1 MQHLAP
7 EILDA
12 YAEGLLTPAE
22 RAVADAHL
30 AVCDRCRLALVS
42 LAQMGDL
49 LREQTPVAPPPGLA
63 ATIIG
68 QLEPTLPVL
77 EPAPT
82 PVTPN
87 WPRLL
92 WNGLEAAA
100 AWLLLIILGGET
112 VLAAY
117 RSGLGD
123 LAWLFQSQPDLLSA
137 YPAEAF
143 YAVLEA
149 VPVIELSLTL
159 AVLVLAIWLMQR
171 FVATL
176 PLGSRA

>member
-7 EILDA
+7 AILDA
-12 YAEGLLTPAE
+12 YAEGILTPAE
-22 RAVADAHL
+22 RAVADTHL
-30 AVCDRCRLALVS
+30 AGCDQCRLALVS

-49 LREQTPVAPPPGLA
+49 LRMQTAVAPPPDLA
-63 ATIIG
+63 ATIIAR
-68 QLEPTLPVL
+68 LEPTLSTPQTVSSV
-77 EPAPT
+77 ARPT
-82 PVTPN
+82 
-87 WPRLL
+87 WPRAL

-117 RSGLGD
+117 RSGLGE
-123 LAWLFQSQPDLLSA
+123 LAALIQSQPDILVT
-137 YPAEAF
+137 YPSEAI

-149 VPVIELSLTL
+149 LPIIELSLTL
-159 AVLVLAIWLMQR
+159 AVLVMAVWLMQR
-171 FVATL
+171 FLATL

>member
-1 MQHLAP
+1 MRHLTP
-7 EILDA
+7 DILDA

-22 RAVADAHL
+22 RAVADTHL

-49 LREQTPVAPPPGLA
+49 LRMQTAVAPPPELA
-63 ATIIG
+63 ATIIAR
-68 QLEPTLPVL
+68 LEPTLPL
-77 EPAPT
+77 PEAAPRA
-82 PVTPN
+82 VKPN
-87 WPRLL
+87 WALSL
-92 WNGLEAAA
+92 WNGLEAVA

-117 RSGLGD
+117 RSGLGE
-123 LAWLFQSQPDLLSA
+123 LAALIQSQPEILVT
-137 YPAEAF
+137 YPTEAF
-143 YAVLEA
+143 YAVVEA
-149 VPVIELSLTL
+149 LPIIELSLTL
-159 AVLVLAIWLMQR
+159 AMLVVAVWLMQR

>member
-7 EILDA
+7 AILDA

-22 RAVADAHL
+22 RAAADTHL

-49 LREQTPVAPPPGLA
+49 LRAQTPVAPPPTLA

-68 QLEPTLPVL
+68 ALEPTLPPL
-77 EPAPT
+77 AAPPAPVAPT
-82 PVTPN
+82 
-87 WPRLL
+87 WPRAV

-123 LAWLFQSQPDLLSA
+123 LAWLFQSSPDLLSA

-149 VPVIELSLTL
+149 LPVVELSLTL
-159 AVLVLAIWLMQR
+159 AVLVVAVWLMQR